1 MATIPATRL
10 PPAAASAEAMPKAYR
25 WIRWTLTPQTMATSR
40 LWEVARMALPSLVFW
55 RNQNAKSVRPT
66 AKAKEISR
74 DLESAKG
81 PTKKEPVRNST
92 ERTSELK
99 AYWVTLT
106 SAIEI
111 PNVRRS
117 EESSGASTTR
127 CPIERWG
134 RAPSR
139 NMSGMETRS
148 ERDGLIP
155 RRGDHQKE

>member
-1 MATIPATRL
+1 
-10 PPAAASAEAMPKAYR
+10 
-25 WIRWTLTPQTMATSR
+25 MATSR
-40 LWEVARMALPSLVFW
+40 LWEVARMALPSFVFW
-55 RNQNAKSVRPT
+55 RNQKASSVSAT
-66 AKAKEISR
+66 ATAKEISR

-106 SAIEI
+106 RAIEI

-127 CPIERWG
+127 CTIERW
-134 RAPSR
+134 RKAPSR

-148 ERDGLIP
+148 DRYGLIP
-155 RRGDHQKE
+155 RSWNHQKVV